1 MMRPSSLAFRLTVS
15 AAIVSLV
22 LLVSAGLLLSYL
34 FQVTIER
41 NFDARLQAVLDGLLA
56 NVEVNEDGA
65 PVILGAIADTRF
77 KLPLSGW
84 YWQVSATDGRP
95 DHELVSESLLDNRL
109 RPDRLAS
116 MARDESGLARFYL
129 IDQSGTQLRGI
140 EQRFTLFGGK
150 QQFSFLVA
158 GNFDELKRE
167 IAAFT
172 QTLWAVL
179 AVLGLG
185 LLASILVQVRYG
197 LRPLRRL
204 QDELAAIRSGAQER
218 LAGRY
223 PVEIEPV
230 STELN
235 LLLQSNTEIV
245 ERARTQVGNL
255 AHALKTP
262 LSVLANEA
270 RIHGGE
276 LGRKVG
282 EQAAI
287 MSEQVSM
294 YLDRARRAARASSLG
309 AATEVRDVVEAL
321 ARTLQR
327 IHLERGID
335 CEVACPPG
343 LKFRGERQDLEE
355 MLGNLLDNAFKWAK
369 RRISVEVTAARSETA
384 GRHWL
389 SVKVGD
395 DGPGLP
401 EDRRE
406 EALKRGRRLD
416 ETKPGSGLGL
426 NIVNETAAMYG
437 GSVNLERSVL
447 GGLMATLRLP
457 AV

>member
-1 MMRPSSLAFRLTVS
+1 MRPNSLAFRLTVS
-15 AAIVSLV
+15 SAIVSLV

-95 DHELVSESLLDNRL
+95 DHELVSESLLENRL
-109 RPDRLAS
+109 RPGQLAGMTRDEFGCRPLLS
-116 MARDESGLARFYL
+116 HRPERQSAARDRAALHAVRRQAAILLSGGRQFRRAEARDRCL
-129 IDQSGTQLRGI
+129 HPDAV
-140 EQRFTLFGGK
+140 GG
-150 QQFSFLVA
+150 A
-158 GNFDELKRE
+158 GGAGPGPPRRHPG
-167 IAAFT
+167 AGAF
-172 QTLWAVL
+172 
-179 AVLGLG
+179 
-185 LLASILVQVRYG
+185 G

-204 QDELAAIRSGAQER
+204 QDELSAIRGGAQER

-245 ERARTQVGNL
+245 DRARTQVGNL

-270 RIHGGE
+270 RIHGGD

-282 EQAAI
+282 AQAAT

-309 AATEVRDVVEAL
+309 AVTEVRDVVEAL

-327 IHLERGID
+327 IHLERGVD
-335 CEVACPPG
+335 CEVVCPAG
-343 LKFRGERQDLEE
+343 VKFRGERQDLEE
-355 MLGNLLDNAFKWAK
+355 MLGNLLDNAFKWAR
-369 RRISVEVTAARSETA
+369 RRINVEVTAVRGETG

-406 EALKRGRRLD
+406 EALQRGRRLD

-426 NIVNETAAMYG
+426 NIVTETATMYG
-437 GSVNLERSVL
+437 GSVSLGRSPL
-447 GGLMATLRLP
+447 GGLLAMLRLP